1 MTLLETRKMAI
12 AVRTA
17 RARIEP
23 RAAMNARSTAA
34 SDWVDYSLDQQ
45 TVMGPNG
52 IAKVSSTPTHVW
64 SSTVGNDTYYYG
76 TSDTNANPNGVLPGN
91 WVENQKVH
99 GNGQSY

>member
-1 MTLLETRKMAI
+1 MLFR
-12 AVRTA
+12 
-17 RARIEP
+17 
-23 RAAMNARSTAA
+23 

-45 TVMGPNG
+45 TVMGPDG

-99 GNGQSY
+99 GNGQPY